1 VTLLRE
7 DAVMSMPPYDF
18 WLTGPA
24 EMHKW
29 FLGPGFG
36 CRGSRL
42 VATEANGCAA
52 FGAYRVDP
60 DGGHMPFAIQVIEVS
75 GDRIIGHHNFVD
87 PSLFPA
93 FGLPDHLA

>member
-1 VTLLRE
+1 
-7 DAVMSMPPYDF
+7 
-18 WLTGPA
+18 
-24 EMHKW
+24 MHKW

-60 DGGHMPFAIQVIEVS
+60 GGGHMPFAIQVIEVS

-87 PSLFPA
+87 PSLFAA